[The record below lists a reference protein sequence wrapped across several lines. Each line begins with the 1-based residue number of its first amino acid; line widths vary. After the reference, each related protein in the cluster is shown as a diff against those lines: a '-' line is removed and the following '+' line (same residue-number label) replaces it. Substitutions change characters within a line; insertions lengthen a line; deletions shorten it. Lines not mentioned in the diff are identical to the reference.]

1 MKSAALAVFAAVLV
15 LGCVQGM
22 PWGHRAVNPPDAANL
37 ANGAMKGIASPLYT
51 LDGDGAR
58 AVESDTEDDN
68 DLGES
73 DGESAT
79 AQLTARAKEDAG
91 SAGDKADDIRAHL
104 KNIMGDI
111 HEVGSGNAA
120 VAEELSTEMTVL
132 PDELNRHDMEQDV
145 SNVQNDAKMIA
156 DRLAAGKVRLGADAV
171 LRAQKAHRDVDTEA
185 AGMKANADE
194 LLGRQKE
201 TMVEVKHYENLA
213 SKVKADIR
221 KHEDEIP
228 NLGKVDG
235 ATTSELPA
243 WVKDDYHVMSTMRD
257 TLERVTDLEAKTRK
271 GAAEFLQNTGTVEEL
286 GEDDTDEKND
296 RPKYDFENDADEA
309 TPDLNAAQ
317 RSVFEDP

>member
-1 MKSAALAVFAAVLV
+1 MGDHQPMKSAALAVFAAVLV

-37 ANGAMKGIASPLYT
+37 ADGAMKGIASPLYT

-120 VAEELSTEMTVL
+120 VAEELSTEMTAL

-145 SNVQNDAKMIA
+145 SNVQNDAKTIA

-185 AGMKANADE
+185 AGMKANA
-194 LLGRQKE
+194 
-201 TMVEVKHYENLA
+201 
-213 SKVKADIR
+213 
-221 KHEDEIP
+221 DEIP

-271 GAAEFLQNTGTVEEL
+271 GAAEFLQNTGTIEEL
-286 GEDDTDEKND
+286 GEDNADEKND

>member
-1 MKSAALAVFAAVLV
+1 M
-15 LGCVQGM
+15 
-22 PWGHRAVNPPDAANL
+22 
-37 ANGAMKGIASPLYT
+37 
-51 LDGDGAR
+51 
-58 AVESDTEDDN
+58 
-68 DLGES
+68 
-73 DGESAT
+73 
-79 AQLTARAKEDAG
+79 
-91 SAGDKADDIRAHL
+91 
-104 KNIMGDI
+104 
-111 HEVGSGNAA
+111 
-120 VAEELSTEMTVL
+120 
-132 PDELNRHDMEQDV
+132 
-145 SNVQNDAKMIA
+145 
-156 DRLAAGKVRLGADAV
+156 
-171 LRAQKAHRDVDTEA
+171 RAQKAHRDVDTEA